1 MEYLNSL
8 ADPIKS
14 IDEKNIQYLNVL
26 NHPSLVFGN
35 PFNTDKVN
43 FCKYTPEVEK
53 EMIQFGRVVNNSMIY
68 HKTASCGCRIRFKT
82 TSRRLVFKVELKR
95 GYNYKNMVTW
105 NSSGLDI
112 HLVSKDGKYQHKQLI
127 APQEGYRLYADQIYI
142 PPNSSVCIFLPSYDT
157 IEQMYI
163 GIERGSRIGKFRYPK
178 DKRSPI
184 IFYGNDITQGA
195 SATRSG
201 NAFPNIVSRQMNQ
214 DIINFST
221 TMCCRGTI
229 KAAEMIGNLECDSIV
244 IDYSR
249 NASDLD
255 YFKDTH
261 EAFYRKIRQMHPDKK
276 IIIMTSAVFNK
287 SKKYESF
294 DDVIYQTYNNAKKRG
309 ENTYILNQKD
319 LFNGDEYDLA
329 AIDGG
334 GYTDYAMFRVADKIC
349 ELLKS

>member
-14 IDEKNIQYLNVL
+14 IDEENIQYLNVF

-35 PFNTDKVN
+35 PFNTKKVD

-53 EMIQFGRVVNNSMIY
+53 EMQQFGRVVNNSMIY

-112 HLVSKDGKYQHKQLI
+112 HLVSKTGEYQHKQLI
-127 APQEGYRLYADQIYI
+127 APQEGHRLYADQIYI
-142 PPNSSVCIFLPSYDT
+142 PPKSSVCIFLPSYDT
-157 IEQMYI
+157 IEQMFI
-163 GIERGSRIGKFRYPK
+163 GIERGSRIGKFHYPK
-178 DKRSPI
+178 NKRLPV

-201 NAFPNIVSRQMNQ
+201 NAFPNIVSRKLNR
-214 DIINFST
+214 DIINLST

-229 KAAEMIGNLECDSIV
+229 KAAEMIGKLDCDSIV

-255 YFKDTH
+255 YFKNTH
-261 EAFYRKIRQMHPDKK
+261 ETFYKKIREYHPDKK
-276 IIIMTSAVFNK
+276 IIIMTTAVFNNCK
-287 SKKYESF
+287 TYEFF
-294 DDVIYQTYNNAKKRG
+294 DDVIYETYNNAKKRG
-309 ENTYILNQKD
+309 ENTFILNQKE
-319 LFNGDEYDLA
+319 LFDRDEYDFA
-329 AIDGG
+329 AIDGA
-334 GYTDYAMFRVADKIC
+334 GYTDYGMFRVAEKLT
-349 ELLKS
+349 ELLNK